1 VKAPAGLVLAAS
13 VACGACAAC
22 GVPRQMFAGPDD
34 FADYRAYR
42 LSASEGTRLARAQTY
57 LARHPRG
64 AWADEVRQTFETEE
78 GAWFEAAKESR
89 TRARD
94 YVIDLPD
101 GPHAD
106 AARALLQVF
115 DAPEPDIE
123 MLELLAD
130 ARRTSARLDVESA
143 RRRRVGEI
151 VLEELAAL
159 IDPAARGAGQGDLPD
174 PLAAALR
181 GPTPRTWGTGPSG
194 MRDDDVYFTL
204 PTPADPSQASVSA
217 STSASR
223 VALERGRVVG
233 GTIDGEDLFVRWAE
247 ANAVRA
253 LDASLAADRA
263 AAAGDIAELL
273 GGALEARLPAARC
286 TAPRRAD
293 ELIARACGGL
303 RVFVRMGRLAGEDDL
318 IRVAARPATP

>member
-1 VKAPAGLVLAAS
+1 VKARACIACIAC
-13 VACGACAAC
+13 VACVAC

-42 LSASEGTRLARAQTY
+42 LSASEGTRLSRAQTY

-64 AWADEVRQTFETEE
+64 AWADEVRQAFETEE
-78 GAWFEAAKESR
+78 SAWFESAKESR
-89 TRARD
+89 VRARD

-101 GPHAD
+101 GPHVD

-143 RRRRVGEI
+143 RRRRVGEV

-159 IDPAARGAGQGDLPD
+159 IDPATPGADQGGLPG

-204 PTPADPSQASVSA
+204 PTPEQPSQATARAVHVRF
-217 STSASR
+217 R
-223 VALERGRVVG
+223 VTLERRRVVG

-247 ANAVRA
+247 ANAVRP
-253 LDASLAADRA
+253 LDPTLATDRA
-263 AAAGDIAELL
+263 AAAADIGELL

-286 TAPRRAD
+286 TTARRAD
-293 ELIARACGGL
+293 ELVARACGRF
-303 RVFVRMGRLAGEDDL
+303 RVFVRMGRLAGEDDI
-318 IRVAARPATP
+318 IRVVARPAHP